1 LSVDCILLYGN
12 DLIPVSKYAG
22 TFRIAT
28 ELRKHGY
35 TVQCIDLTA
44 YKTLEKEF
52 LEVLDNL
59 IGDNTLWV
67 GLSTTF
73 MYHVFGYPYYKSQA
87 TFDKKYAQKPE
98 LARGIEYFVDFVK
111 KRNPNTKLIA
121 GGSRR
126 FMVDKF
132 GFKIFRMNSD
142 TEIIEY
148 TDYLAKK
155 TNKLRLDFLNSVVD
169 GSEFAG
175 FPESQILFEKNDVI
189 DTLDTLPIEVSR
201 GCIFKCKFC
210 SFPLNGKKK
219 GEWVKHSNILLDE
232 FNRNYELHGVT
243 DYVFS
248 DDTYNDSEEKVKRL
262 YDDVYSK
269 LNFKLNFTTY
279 LRLDLMMRFP
289 ETVEYLK
296 ESGLKSALFGI
307 ETLNH
312 ESGKAIGK
320 GVDPALQ
327 FEFIEEIKK
336 NHFKDILTFS
346 GFIIGLP
353 KDSKDDMYRLQEFLL
368 SDKNKLDDFIVEPL
382 YITPSHIESVNRTFY
397 SEFDL
402 EYEKYGYE
410 CYEQVEDSAYT
421 EIRWKNHLTG
431 MNFDEC
437 FAFSRILNEKNSN
450 SNKYKIGGFA
460 HAWFKSIGV
469 DSVDLMTLSKKEIH
483 KKYNIQMLKEKKKA
497 KYRLQL
503 LNLVKGN
510 TDVL

>member
-1 LSVDCILLYGN
+1 LKADCILLYGN
-12 DLIPVSKYAG
+12 NLIPTSKYAG

-28 ELRKHGY
+28 ELRNHGY

-44 YKTLEKEF
+44 YKTLDKEF
-52 LEVLDNL
+52 LEVLDL
-59 IGDNTLWV
+59 VIGDNTLWI

-73 MYHVFGYPYYKSQA
+73 MYHVFGYPYYKSQSS
-87 TFDKKYAQKPE
+87 FDKKYAQKPE
-98 LARGIEYFVDFVK
+98 ISRGVKFFVDFVK
-111 KRNPNTKLIA
+111 KRNPNVKLVA

-126 FMVDKF
+126 FMLDKF

-155 TNKLRLDFLNSVVD
+155 TSRLRLDFLNSVID
-169 GSEFAG
+169 GSEFKD
-175 FPESQILFEKNDVI
+175 FPKSQILFQKNDII
-189 DTLDTLPIEVSR
+189 DPIETLPIEVSR

-243 DYVFS
+243 DYAFS

-262 YDDVYSK
+262 HDDVFSK
-269 LNFKLNFTTY
+269 LDFKLNFTTY

-289 ETVEYLK
+289 DTVEYLK
-296 ESGLKSALFGI
+296 ESGLKSAIFGI

-312 ESGKAIGK
+312 DSGKAIGK
-320 GVDPALQ
+320 GVDPKKQ
-327 FEFIEEIKK
+327 FQFIEEIKK
-336 NHFKDILTFS
+336 THFKDILTYS
-346 GFIIGLP
+346 GFIMGLP
-353 KDSKDDMYRLQEFLL
+353 NDTVDDMSSMEEFLF

-382 YITPSHIESVNRTFY
+382 YITPSHIEGSTRTSY

-410 CYEQVEDSAYT
+410 CYEQIEDSAYT
-421 EIRWKNHLTG
+421 EIRWKNHITG
-431 MNFDEC
+431 MSFDES
-437 FAFSRILNEKNSN
+437 FAFSKRLNEKNHK
-450 SNKYKIGGFA
+450 SNKYKIGGFGY
-460 HAWFKSIGV
+460 AWFRGIGV
-469 DSVDLMTLSKKEIH
+469 KSEDLMALSRTEIYQ
-483 KKYNIQMLKEKKKA
+483 KYNIQLLLENKKHQ
-497 KYRLQL
+497 YRSQL
-503 LNLVKGN
+503 LTVLKGN
-510 TDVL
+510 N